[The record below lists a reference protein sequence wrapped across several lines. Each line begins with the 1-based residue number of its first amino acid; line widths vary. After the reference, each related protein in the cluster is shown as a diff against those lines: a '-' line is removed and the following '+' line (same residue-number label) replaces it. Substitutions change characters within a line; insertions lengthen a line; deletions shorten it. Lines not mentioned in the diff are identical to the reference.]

1 MENTPYLFVQLLSF
15 ICYLFLFFVITSVKK
30 NRLVYSFI
38 SILGCFILWSGGS
51 LLMRIQMTPDYR
63 FWYYISLAGLF
74 LIPLAMHEFV
84 TEIMGAKNNKKIRIW
99 NFLTLIVM
107 GTMLTGIVL
116 PPPVIRFT
124 EQGEVMFQY
133 NSVGG
138 GLLIPIICFIPII
151 TDAVLVLLRAGRN
164 QIAPWTMPICIG
176 FIVLVAGN
184 IASILPGVTFTWDT
198 LAGIFNAFCLLYAL
212 YKKQMFQ
219 MILLTSNV
227 SMAAFA
233 GILTVVAAIFFA
245 DPLYNQ
251 FKNSPGLDKNYVTV
265 VVGLFV
271 LIFAVLYLL
280 LTKLLRQ
287 FMERYEQQYTRKL
300 YEYSLKISAVKN
312 RGKIVSMLSETL
324 EEVMGVKTPHLF
336 FRDKSG
342 KCFVE
347 YSEQPENRHKFMMKM
362 DDPCVK
368 WLSENS
374 GCIQVHEFRKSSI
387 FAHVSE
393 ERKNMLMADNVGC
406 IMPLKAQNSTLRGII
421 LLTAKKRQRYTTDE
435 INFINSLSQVTSIAL
450 DNILLYEQQK
460 YEAQTD
466 YLTGLLNRRYFY
478 RKLEEIVTG
487 GRVQKI
493 ALVLFSIDDF
503 HLFNQLYGNKEGDR
517 ALAKIGAIFQ
527 GFIKGKGY
535 AARYSGK
542 EFMLM
547 FLNMDENKAFH
558 LAEEVRSVIYEA
570 KDTSVVAAS
579 RALTLSAG
587 VASWSGESGGSEVL
601 LQNAEFALL
610 DAKHSGKNCIMI
622 YSEEKTIA
630 GSGRYEEYADTIYA
644 LTAAIDAKDHFT
656 FSHSQNVAR
665 YAVELAKAINFSEE
679 QVQVV
684 YEAALL
690 HDIGKIGI
698 PEHILTKKTSLT
710 DEEYAIIQKHVENS
724 IAIIRHLPSL
734 DYVIPAAISHHER
747 WDGKGYP
754 RKIGGEDIPLSG
766 RCLAIAD
773 SFDAITSKRS
783 YHEPYP
789 VEYAVEE
796 LKRGKGTQFDPN
808 LVDIFIELIEQGK
821 ISVNNGS
828 V

>member
-1 MENTPYLFVQLLSF
+1 MENTPYTYIQLLSF
-15 ICYLFLFFVITSVKK
+15 ICYLFLFFVNAAVKK

-63 FWYYISLAGLF
+63 FWYYVSLAGLF
-74 LIPLAMHEFV
+74 LVPLAMHEFV
-84 TEIMGAKNNKKIRIW
+84 TEIMGAKNSRKIRIW
-99 NFLTLIVM
+99 NLLTIIVL

-116 PPPVIRFT
+116 PPPDISFS
-124 EQGEVMFQY
+124 ELGEVIFQY
-133 NSVGG
+133 NSIGF
-138 GLLIPIICFIPII
+138 GLFIPVICFIPII
-151 TDAVLVLLRAGRN
+151 VDGVLVLVKAGKN
-164 QIAPWTMPICIG
+164 QIAPWTMPICFG
-176 FIVLVAGN
+176 FVALVAGN
-184 IASILPGVTFTWDT
+184 LASIMPGVTFPWDT
-198 LAGIFNAFCLLYAL
+198 LAGIFNALCLLYAL

-219 MILLTSNV
+219 MVLLTSSI

-233 GILTVVAAIFFA
+233 GILTFVTAIFLA
-245 DPLYNQ
+245 DPLYEQ
-251 FKNSPGLDKNYVTV
+251 FKNSSGMGGNYVTV
-265 VVGLFV
+265 VVSLFV
-271 LIFAVLYLL
+271 LLFAVLHLL

-287 FMERYEQQYTRKL
+287 FMERFEQQYTRKL
-300 YEYSLKISAVKN
+300 YEYSLNISALKD
-312 RGKIVSMLSETL
+312 RGKIISMLTEAL
-324 EEVMGVKTPHLF
+324 EDVIGVKIPHLF

-342 KCFVE
+342 QCFVE
-347 YSEQPENRHKFMMKM
+347 YCKELDYQQRFVMKK

-374 GCIQVHEFRKSSI
+374 GCIQVNEFKKSSI
-387 FAHVSE
+387 FKHVTE
-393 ERKNMLMADNVGC
+393 ERKNMLISDNVGC
-406 IMPLKAQNSTLRGII
+406 IMPLKTQNGELRGII

-435 INFINSLSQVTSIAL
+435 INFINSVSQVTSIAL

-466 YLTGLLNRRYFY
+466 FLTGLLNRRYFY
-478 RKLEEIVTG
+478 RKLDAILRDGSV
-487 GRVQKI
+487 RKI
-493 ALVLFSIDDF
+493 SLVLFSIDDF

-517 ALAKIGAIFQ
+517 ALAKIGKIFQ
-527 GFIKGKGY
+527 EFMDKKGY
-535 AARYSGK
+535 VARYSGK
-542 EFMLM
+542 EFVLM
-547 FLNMDENKAFH
+547 FLNADENEACR
-558 LAEEVRSVIYEA
+558 LAEEVRAVIYKV
-570 KDTSVVAAS
+570 KDTSLVASS
-579 RALTLSAG
+579 RALTMSAG
-587 VASWSGESGGSEVL
+587 VAMWSGDPGEGETL
-601 LQNAEFALL
+601 LQKAEFALL
-610 DAKHSGKNCIMI
+610 DAKHSGKDCIKI
-622 YSEEKTIA
+622 YSEEKTMS

-665 YAVELAKAINFSEE
+665 YSVELAKAIGLSEE
-679 QVQVV
+679 QVQVI

-698 PEHILTKKTSLT
+698 PEHILSKKTKLT

-734 DYVIPAAISHHER
+734 DYVIPAAVSHHER
-747 WDGKGYP
+747 WDGRGYP
-754 RKIGGEDIPLSG
+754 RKIAGEDIPLSG

-808 LVDIFIELIEQGK
+808 LVDIFIELIEQRK
-821 ISVNNGS
+821 ISVKNE